1 MLSQHESE
9 KWEVAVIAFIC
20 PLQTSWT
27 YTQRWER
34 RGAESISAQA
44 THTSIHT
51 HADEIFFGG
60 GGLNCQLRETFS
72 HFCHERDIFIFI
84 RSQPSESATPSV
96 SLVHFYWRG
105 FLSSSREAKVET
117 LKEPLTTS
125 ALPLKSCLL
134 ATIVHYL
141 APVINN
147 NDSCRLLLHPSQTR
161 T

>member
-1 MLSQHESE
+1 MLSFVHFRPPGLKHKGGRGEGRNPSVHRLHTQ
-9 KWEVAVIAFIC
+9 A
-20 PLQTSWT
+20 
-27 YTQRWER
+27 YTL
-34 RGAESISAQA
+34 
-44 THTSIHT
+44 THTLMK
-51 HADEIFFGG
+51 FGG
-60 GGLNCQLRETFS
+60 GEGGVNCQLRETFS

-105 FLSSSREAKVET
+105 FLSSSREAKVEK

-147 NDSCRLLLHPSQTR
+147 NDSCRLLLHPSQTQA
-161 T
+161 

>member
-34 RGAESISAQA
+34 RGAESIRAHA

-51 HADEIFFGG
+51 HTQANEIIFFGG
-60 GGLNCQLRETFS
+60 GGVNGQLRETFS

-96 SLVHFYWRG
+96 PLVHFCWRG
-105 FLSSSREAKVET
+105 FLSSSREVKVEK
-117 LKEPLTTS
+117 LKELLTTS
-125 ALPLKSCLL
+125 ALP
-134 ATIVHYL
+134 
-141 APVINN
+141 
-147 NDSCRLLLHPSQTR
+147 
-161 T
+161 